1 MNNQGTTVAEDLM
14 DQLQMF
20 VDDIE
25 EGDHDPFYDDHTVDS
40 LCDMQE
46 IIMAFGTGEGRK
58 YQSLTLAT
66 NKPIK
71 IHETVEIERVLSGD
85 KDKVKVMAILSVN
98 LIEGDMMIVNF
109 LGKRLG

>member
-1 MNNQGTTVAEDLM
+1 MSNQGNTVAEDLM

-20 VDDIE
+20 VDSIE

-46 IIMAFGTGEGRK
+46 ILMTLGTDEGRK
-58 YQSLTLAT
+58 YQNLTLTT

-71 IHETVEIERVLSGD
+71 IHETVAIERILSGD

-98 LIEGDMMIVNF
+98 LIEGDMMVVSF